1 MFIGKVMPNERPK
14 YKEGFASGM
23 AYRNTAGTTMY
34 EALADSTINMAAS
47 ATGIFNTTA
56 KPNAML
62 AWTHGPKA
70 A

>member
-1 MFIGKVMPNERPK
+1 
-14 YKEGFASGM
+14 
-23 AYRNTAGTTMY
+23 MY
-34 EALADSTINMAAS
+34 EALADKTINMAAS

-62 AWTHGPKA
+62 AWTHGPTA